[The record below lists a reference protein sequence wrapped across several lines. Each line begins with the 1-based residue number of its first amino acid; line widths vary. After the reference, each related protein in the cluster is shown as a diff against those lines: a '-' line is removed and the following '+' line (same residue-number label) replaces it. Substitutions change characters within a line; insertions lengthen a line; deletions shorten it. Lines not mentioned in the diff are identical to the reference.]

1 MQILR
6 AGSAGLTISLLFAG
20 VTAAQQSVPH
30 SARPTAAG
38 QTAAAQAAP
47 AATLQPADG
56 NAGRGKGPGGPE
68 ARRSLAALPLHERA
82 ISVDGRLDDEAWRD
96 ASVATDFVVHEP
108 QSGAPSSQRTEARV
122 VYDRDAIYVAMRMY
136 DMSPDSIVGQLARRD
151 QTVHSDWA
159 YVGVDSYFDRRTGFV
174 FGVNPRGVKVDLMIY
189 DDRSENVS
197 WDAIWDVATA
207 VDSLGWTAEFRIP
220 LSQLRFSAE
229 SAGEPRIWGVQFQ
242 RRIARSQEV
251 SFWAPVPRDAN
262 GLVSLFGEL
271 HGIEGIRPKRNLEV
285 LPYSVAQATRAPGD
299 AENPFFRRTDRGFST
314 GADIRYGITSDLT
327 LNATINPDFGQV
339 EADPSVVNLSAFE
352 TFLPEKRPFFVEGAN
367 IFNFGIG
374 VGDGDMGNESLF
386 YSRRIGRRP
395 QGSAPGSAPFNE
407 TPSATTI
414 LGAAKLSGRTAGGW
428 SLGVLN
434 AVTAPEHARYVATD
448 GTISETAVEPST
460 NYAVARMMRDFDG
473 GRSSVGAIATAT
485 NRELD
490 GQLAFLRTAAYS
502 GGVNGRRRFGDYEL
516 SGYMVGSHIRGD
528 TAAIARAQRS
538 PARYFHRPDNDHAD
552 YDPTLTSMSGWAGA
566 AQFMKMGGGHWRTA
580 AIVNVRSP
588 GFEVNDIGYQQSA
601 DQLLQVF
608 FVGYDQFKPS
618 ARFRRWNL
626 NVNQWAGWNFGGDR
640 VATGGNLNGSFT
652 LPGFWGG
659 SGSVN
664 REVGALDVAA
674 LRGGPALFRP
684 GTWNVS
690 AGFFSDQ
697 RKPVRVRLNAGV
709 NAEDGSDAGSW
720 RVSPSLTVRASNSAE
735 FSLAPGYSRTDRSAQ
750 YIRRSIVQGENVYL
764 MGGMQQTTTSLTAR
778 VNYTATP
785 TLSLQLYAQ
794 PFISAGRYTRFMEV
808 AEPRATGFETR
819 FTAYSDGQLAYDA
832 KNRRYTVDRDAN
844 GAADF
849 AFGDPDFSFKQM
861 RSNAVVR
868 WEYRPGSSLFV
879 VWGHGRTAED
889 PMGDFR
895 FRRDV
900 SDLWS
905 TAGSNTLLIKVSYWL
920 GL

>member
-1 MQILR
+1 MRIFR
-6 AGSAGLTISLLFAG
+6 AGSTGLMISMLWVGA
-20 VTAAQQSVPH
+20 
-30 SARPTAAG
+30 
-38 QTAAAQAAP
+38 AAAQKSVPPSAGNGAAAP
-47 AATLQPADG
+47 ASEAAATQPAG
-56 NAGRGKGPGGPE
+56 GSAGRSVNAPV
-68 ARRSLAALPLHERA
+68 ARRSLAAAPLRERA
-82 ISVDGRLDDEAWRD
+82 IAVDGRLDEDAWRD
-96 ASVATDFVVHEP
+96 ASVAADFVVHEP

-122 VYDRDAIYVAMRMY
+122 VYDRDAVYVAMRMY
-136 DMSPDSIVGQLARRD
+136 DTSPDSIVGQLARRD

-159 YVGVDSYFDRRTGFV
+159 YVGIDSYFDRRTGFV
-174 FGVNPRGVKVDLMIY
+174 FGVNPRGVRVDLMIY

-220 LSQLRFSAE
+220 LSQLRFSDE

-285 LPYSVAQATRAPGD
+285 LPYSVARATRAPGV
-299 AENPFFRRTDRGFST
+299 AANPFFRRTDHGFSA
-314 GADIRYGITSDLT
+314 GADVRYGITSDLT

-374 VGDGDMGNESLF
+374 LGDGDMGNESLF
-386 YSRRIGRRP
+386 YSRRVGRRP
-395 QGSAPGSAPFNE
+395 QGSAPASPFHD

-414 LGAAKLSGRTAGGW
+414 LGAAKLSGRTGSGW
-428 SLGVLN
+428 SVGVLN
-434 AVTAPEHARYVATD
+434 AVTAPEHARYVSAD
-448 GTISETAVEPST
+448 GTIGEAVVEPST
-460 NYAVARMMRDFDG
+460 NYAVARLMRDFDG

-485 NRELD
+485 NRQLD
-490 GQLAFLRTAAYS
+490 DRLVFLRSAAYS
-502 GGVNGRRRFGDYEL
+502 GGMNGRRRFGDYEL
-516 SGYMVGSHIRGD
+516 SGYVVGSHIRGD
-528 TAAIARAQRS
+528 TAAIARAQRA
-538 PARYFHRPDNDHAD
+538 PARYYHRADNDHVD
-552 YDPTLTSMSGWAGA
+552 YDPTRTAMSGWAGA

-580 AIVNVRSP
+580 GILNVRSP
-588 GFEVNDIGYQQSA
+588 GFEVNDIGYQQYA
-601 DQLLQVF
+601 DQLIQAA

-618 ARFRRWNL
+618 SRFRRWNL
-626 NVNQWAGWNFGGDR
+626 NVNQWAAWNFGGDR
-640 VATGGNLNGSFT
+640 TATAGNVSGSFT
-652 LPGFWGG
+652 LPSFWGG
-659 SGSVN
+659 HGSLN
-664 REVGALDVAA
+664 REQGALDVTA

-684 GTWNVS
+684 GSWNAS

-697 RKPVRVRLNAGV
+697 RKPVRLRLNAGV
-709 NAEDGSDAGSW
+709 SDEDGSDAGSW
-720 RVSPSLTVRASNSAE
+720 RVSPSLTVRASNNAE
-735 FSLAPGYSRTDRSAQ
+735 VTLAPAYSRTDRSAQ
-750 YIRRSIVQGENVYL
+750 FIRRSSVRGENVYL
-764 MGGMQQTTTSLTAR
+764 LGGMEQTTTSLTAR
-778 VNYTATP
+778 VNYTASP

-794 PFISAGRYTRFMEV
+794 PFISAGRFTRFMEV
-808 AEPRATGFETR
+808 AEPRATSMGSR
-819 FTAYSDGQLAYDA
+819 FTTYSDDQLAYVA
-832 KNRRYTVDRDAN
+832 KDRRYTVDRSGD

-889 PMGDFR
+889 EFGDFR

-905 TAGSNTLLIKVSYWL
+905 AAGSNTLLIKVSYWL